1 MLLSFPR
8 LSEAPQDQ
16 GLFRTRNLN
25 DEEIAAQIQIEQVR
39 AVWTSRLLL
48 GVTIVVVEAER
59 GAVYC
64 ALATDCARLLPTWR
78 RRLSCSTLR
87 PAIVCGRP

>member
-48 GVTIVVVEAER
+48 GVAIVVVEAEHGVVCR
-59 GAVYC
+59 
-64 ALATDCARLLPTWR
+64 ALAY
-78 RRLSCSTLR
+78 
-87 PAIVCGRP
+87 